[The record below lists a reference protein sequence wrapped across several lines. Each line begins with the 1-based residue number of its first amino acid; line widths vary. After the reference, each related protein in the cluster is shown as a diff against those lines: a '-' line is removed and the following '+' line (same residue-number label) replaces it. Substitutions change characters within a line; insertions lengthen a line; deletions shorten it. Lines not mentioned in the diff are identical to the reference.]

1 MVITHELEA
10 KTDDNK
16 RWPLTFNNSLASLN
30 LRVDVPMSERCVENE
45 TVKMT
50 AIEMH
55 EVIYHDRI
63 PNQLPKLTGMAS
75 R

>member
-1 MVITHELEA
+1 MVIRHELEA
-10 KTDDNK
+10 KTDENE
-16 RWPLTFNNSLASLN
+16 RWPLTFNNSLTSLN

-45 TVKMT
+45 TVKMIT
-50 AIEMH
+50 LLMH
-55 EVIYHDRI
+55 GVIYHDRI